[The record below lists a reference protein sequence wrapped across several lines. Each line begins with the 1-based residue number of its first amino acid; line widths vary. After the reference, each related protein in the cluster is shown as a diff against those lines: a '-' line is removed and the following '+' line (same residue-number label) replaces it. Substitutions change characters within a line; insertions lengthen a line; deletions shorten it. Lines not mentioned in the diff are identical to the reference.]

1 MSSNDNAGLGR
12 SLSNVFARTKR
23 RDPPAPKGHLEV
35 ALERCAPSGKNP
47 RQGYD
52 EEALQ
57 ELAESIRLHGILQ
70 PLTVRRAGDGFEIIA
85 GERRWRAA
93 EVAGLAK
100 VPVVVRDEADEQ
112 NLAELRLIENIQRE
126 DLNAIEL
133 AAAYQK
139 LIDDHGLT
147 QEEVARRVGKDRSSV
162 GNALRL
168 LALAP
173 ALQKDLVEGRLA
185 AGHAKALLGLPDQE
199 SQRLL
204 ARRIRDEGL
213 SVREVEQLV
222 RRWDKRTRGKAKEP
236 PPHIKE
242 LETNLYRLFGA
253 PVKVK
258 ERGGKGTLTV
268 SFNSKQSFQ
277 RIIEVLGKAINES
290 RRTTGS

>member
-1 MSSNDNAGLGR
+1 
-12 SLSNVFARTKR
+12 V
-23 RDPPAPKGHLEV
+23 
-35 ALERCAPSGKNP
+35 
-47 RQGYD
+47 
-52 EEALQ
+52 
-57 ELAESIRLHGILQ
+57 
-70 PLTVRRAGDGFEIIA
+70 
-85 GERRWRAA
+85 
-93 EVAGLAK
+93 VAGSVK
-100 VPVVVRDEADEQ
+100 DEQ